1 MTAITLRK
9 GLLMTTLLLTLS
21 LLLITVVP
29 PAQAQETANHES
41 EMFRAVVTEVTE
53 SRSETRENGSVSV
66 GQKLKLKGLDGEIKN
81 REITYDG
88 LDYDVLSTNSYKPG
102 DEVFVTRN
110 LDLEGNESFYI
121 VDRVRTWTLFWLTLL
136 FAVVVVAVGRLKGL
150 RALIV
155 LGLTFGVI
163 LKFIVPLVLAG
174 HNSLL
179 IGIVGSVMI
188 LFFAIYI
195 TEGFNRASHL
205 AVVATIISLILTGLL
220 SSIFIG
226 LTQLTGFESEDAMF
240 LATASGMNINVRG
253 LLLVGIIIGTL
264 GVLDDVVISQIA
276 VVKELKQSNSS
287 SDSRTIYRRAMSVGI
302 SHLSSMVNTLFLTY
316 AGASLPLL
324 MLFSINGL
332 APLGFDQAI
341 SNEMLATEIVRTLVG
356 SIGLVTVVPISTLLA
371 IWFLPPTPTVPQ
383 LPKR

>member
-1 MTAITLRK
+1 MKTAQRRK
-9 GLLMTTLLLTLS
+9 RLLTAALLTLT
-21 LLLITVVP
+21 LLTSVAVR
-29 PAQAQETANHES
+29 PAAAQEMKDDGNQ
-41 EMFRAVVTEVTE
+41 MFRAVVTEVTE

-66 GQKLKLKGLDGEIKN
+66 GQKLKLRRLDGEIMD

-88 LDYDVLSTNSYKPG
+88 LDYDVLSTNEYRPG

-110 LDLEGNESFYI
+110 LNLDGNETFYI
-121 VDRVRTWTLFWLTLL
+121 VDRVRTWPLFWLALL
-136 FAVVVVAVGRLKGL
+136 FATLVVAVGRLKGL

-155 LGLTFGVI
+155 LGLTFAVI

-174 HNSLL
+174 HSPLL
-179 IGIVGSVMI
+179 VGIVGSVMI
-188 LFFAIYI
+188 LFFAIYV
-195 TEGFNRASHL
+195 TEGFDRASHL
-205 AVVATIISLILTGLL
+205 AVVATVVSLTMTGLL
-220 SSIFIG
+220 SSAFIG
-226 LTQLTGFESEDAMF
+226 LAQLTGFESEDAMF
-240 LATASGMNINVRG
+240 LATSGGGAVNVRG
-253 LLLVGIIIGTL
+253 LLLVGIVIGTL

-276 VVKELKQSNSS
+276 VVEELKRADPS

-356 SIGLVTVVPISTLLA
+356 SIGLVAVVPISTLLA
-371 IWFLPPTPTVPQ
+371 VKFLPSTAAVLRPR
-383 LPKR
+383 KM